1 MQRKS
6 PFQQLPMGSFVR
18 SISIQ
23 RSAVSNGA
31 KGRAVLIDPSPR
43 AIYLAYDNANKCA
56 ILADQ
61 DAVIK
66 YRLTP
71 RTYYLFLLARLNT
84 DMKGTQVG
92 DEIVVEYLRLS
103 DNIYE
108 GFIDSY
114 SEMDQVNSIILKPV
128 TKKGNNG
135 QDFSYV
141 EPIPSKD
148 AATDAVYDAIEK
160 MDVEALWQLVQI
172 DCGKTVEEYEA
183 ILAAKPVAGE
193 EARQIENRASGD
205 VGIRRPRQIASQRPA
220 QVTQPAQPAQQARTV
235 RPQKPPV
242 VDVDPVEMEQ
252 DFAPDADFT
261 ESDEFNED

>member
-1 MQRKS
+1 MERRS

-31 KGRAVLIDPSPR
+31 RGRAVLIDPSPR

-84 DMKGTQVG
+84 DMKGNQVG

-108 GFIDSY
+108 GFVDTY
-114 SEMDQVNSIILKPV
+114 TEMDQVNSIILKPV
-128 TKKGNNG
+128 TKKGQNG

-141 EPIPSKD
+141 EPIPSKE

-183 ILAAKPVAGE
+183 ILAAKPVTGE
-193 EARQIENRASGD
+193 EARQIENQASGRANI
-205 VGIRRPRQIASQRPA
+205 GRPRQIAQ
-220 QVTQPAQPAQQARTV
+220 TQQSRPAQPAAQRPSV
-235 RPQKPPV
+235 RPQRPPV
-242 VDVDPVEMEQ
+242 EDVEPMSMDEVAGMGE
-252 DFAPDADFT
+252 DFA
-261 ESDEFNED
+261 EGDEFAED